1 MPIFKYKGRSGRGEL
16 IVGTLEAGSADAVAS
31 QLSTSG
37 VTPIDIVQSKQG
49 ADPWHQL
56 RAGNKPKLVDLM
68 MFSRQMYTLMKAG
81 VPITRGMTGLI
92 ESTRNVRLVEA
103 LKDVRL
109 NVESGRDVASSLAR
123 HPRTFT
129 PLFVSMVRVG
139 ETTGQ
144 LDDAFLRISQYLESE
159 KDTRERIK
167 TAIRYP
173 VIVLVAIGVAI
184 AIMNVL
190 VIPQFAKLFEKSRLD
205 LPWQTQAIVGVSEFS
220 VTWWPY
226 IVVVILALVT
236 AVRLYVNTEAGR
248 YKWDKLKLRLPIV
261 GDIIHRAVMARF
273 ARAFSI
279 ALRAGVPL
287 IQGLTVVADGVD
299 NVYVG
304 DHILSMRNGI
314 ERGDNLTRV
323 AITTGLFT
331 PIVIQMLAVGEETG
345 VVDDLLSEVADFYER
360 EVDHDLK
367 YLADAIQP
375 VLLCVIAAFILILMM
390 GIVLPV
396 WDLAAAIH

>member
-1 MPIFKYKGRSGRGEL
+1 MPTFKYKARSGRGEL
-16 IVGTLEAGSADAVAS
+16 IVGTVEAGSADAVAS

-37 VTPIDIVQSKQG
+37 VTPIDIVQSTRG

-92 ESTRNVRLVEA
+92 ESTRNARLVEA
-103 LKDVRL
+103 LKDVRV

-123 HPRTFT
+123 HPRIFT

-167 TAIRYP
+167 TAVRYP

-184 AIMNVL
+184 GIMNVL
-190 VIPQFAKLFEKSRLD
+190 VIPQFAKLFEKSNLD
-205 LPWQTQAIVGVSEFS
+205 LPWQTQVIVAVSDFS
-220 VTWWPY
+220 VAWWPV
-226 IVVVILALVT
+226 IVVGIVAFIT
-236 AVRLYVNTEAGR
+236 AVRLYVNTEVGR
-248 YKWDKLKLRLPIV
+248 YKWDKLKLVLPVV

-287 IQGLTVVADGVD
+287 IQGLTVVAEGVD

-304 DHILSMRNGI
+304 DHILNMRNGI

-331 PIVIQMLAVGEETG
+331 PVVIQMLAVGEETG
-345 VVDDLLSEVADFYER
+345 VVDELLSEVADFYER

-375 VLLCVIAAFILILMM
+375 ILLCVIAAFILILMM

-396 WDLAAAIH
+396 WDLAAGIR

>member
-1 MPIFKYKGRSGRGEL
+1 MPTFKYKGRSGRGEL
-16 IVGTLEAGSADAVAS
+16 IVGTIEAGSADAVAS

-37 VTPIDIVQSKQG
+37 VTPIDIVQSTQG

-56 RAGNKPKLVDLM
+56 RAGNKPKLTDLM

-92 ESTRNVRLVEA
+92 ESTRNLRLVEA
-103 LKDVRL
+103 LKDVRV

-123 HPRTFT
+123 HPRIFT
-129 PLFVSMVRVG
+129 PLFISMVRVG

-167 TAIRYP
+167 TAVRYP
-173 VIVLVAIGVAI
+173 VIVLVAIGIAI
-184 AIMNVL
+184 GIMNVL

-205 LPWQTQAIVGVSEFS
+205 LPWQTQAIVAVSEFS
-220 VTWWPY
+220 VAWWPV
-226 IVVVILALVT
+226 IVVGIVALIT
-236 AVRLYVNTEAGR
+236 AVRLYVKTEVGR
-248 YKWDKLKLRLPIV
+248 YKWDKLKLALPVV
-261 GDIIHRAVMARF
+261 GSIIHRAIMARF
-273 ARAFSI
+273 ARAFAT

-287 IQGLTVVADGVD
+287 IQGLTVVAEGVD

-304 DHILSMRNGI
+304 EHILSMRNGI

-323 AITTGLFT
+323 AMATGLFT
-331 PIVIQMLAVGEETG
+331 PVVIQMLAVGEETG
-345 VVDDLLSEVADFYER
+345 AVDDLLSEVADFYER

-375 VLLCVIAAFILILMM
+375 VLLCVIAALILILMM

-396 WDLAAAIH
+396 WDLAAGIR